1 MPARFALRGLAAEG
15 SQMRHAWSRHRVW
28 PRAPIQ
34 IICAGGILGLV
45 TILASAFNAVSGPQ
59 SVALALAS
67 ALTIGSGLL
76 GQIATALPSRRRIAW
91 RRGFQ
96 YGLQTGLS
104 AQAISDQRR
113 PLSVVPPD
121 TPKQPDAEAADHG
134 PGQAGGQASPPRQR
148 G

>member
-1 MPARFALRGLAAEG
+1 MPA
-15 SQMRHAWSRHRVW
+15 QSRHGAW

-34 IICAGGILGLV
+34 VICAGGILGLV

-67 ALTIGSGLL
+67 GLTIGSGLL
-76 GQIATALPSRRRIAW
+76 GQIASALPSRRGIAW

-96 YGLQTGLS
+96 HGLQAGRS
-104 AQAISDQRR
+104 AQAVSDQRR
-113 PLSVVPPD
+113 SLTDVPPD